1 MRKVK
6 RFAAIVL
13 TAALLSPT
21 TAYAG
26 NVEDAKALY
35 EQVTEKQKSVTD
47 MNAYY
52 DYQIHLSGSALE
64 GVEDLSNMRLEMN
77 VRMNHL
83 TDTGNLQYSSY
94 SRATVPG
101 QEPMI
106 STMYY
111 KDGTCYMETA
121 GTKIKYPMDLTQMA
135 EQISSQTMMLASGQ
149 AQEDLMTDFRLWTEG
164 EDQVIGFVIQGSK
177 MTDYMDQL
185 FGSLGMG
192 SALLSESGI
201 TMRFSDIPCEY
212 VVDPNGDCI
221 KMRMKMNMEMGVEG
235 KNIAIDMDGDV
246 GIADPGSP
254 VEINFPN
261 LSEYK
266 DMSEAFAR

>member
-13 TAALLSPT
+13 TVALLSPT

-83 TDTGNLQYSSY
+83 TDMGNLQYSSY

-149 AQEDLMTDFRLWTEG
+149 AQEDLMTDFRLWTIHRE
-164 EDQVIGFVIQGSK
+164 K
-177 MTDYMDQL
+177 
-185 FGSLGMG
+185 
-192 SALLSESGI
+192 
-201 TMRFSDIPCEY
+201 RFSPYRIYQQNMHRNCRIFLLILKKEKFSDSMVWSVP
-212 VVDPNGDCI
+212 VVPNFWRPSSEFVQEQ
-221 KMRMKMNMEMGVEG
+221 K
-235 KNIAIDMDGDV
+235 
-246 GIADPGSP
+246 
-254 VEINFPN
+254 EI
-261 LSEYK
+261 SYMTERY
-266 DMSEAFAR
+266 

>member
-13 TAALLSPT
+13 TAALLSPA

-35 EQVTEKQKSVTD
+35 EQVTEKQKSITD

-64 GVEDLSNMRLEMN
+64 GIEDAGNMRME
-77 VRMNHL
+77 
-83 TDTGNLQYSSY
+83 
-94 SRATVPG
+94 
-101 QEPMI
+101 MI
-106 STMYY
+106 SVMYY
-111 KDGTCYMETA
+111 KDGTSYMDA
-121 GTKIKYPMDLTQMA
+121 GGMKIKYPMDLSKMA
-135 EQISSQTMMLASGQ
+135 EQISSQTFLLASGQ
-149 AQEDLMTDFRLWTEG
+149 EQEELLTDFRLWTEG
-164 EDQVIGFVIQGSK
+164 DNQVVGFVIQGDK
-177 MTDYMDQL
+177 MTDYMGQVL
-185 FGSLGMG
+185 NGLGMG
-192 SALLSESGI
+192 SSLLSGSGVN
-201 TMRFSDIPCEY
+201 MKFSDIPCEY

-221 KMRMKMNMEMGVEG
+221 KIRMKMNMGMNVDG
-235 KNIAIDMDGDV
+235 KTANIDMDGDV

-266 DMSEAFAR
+266 DMAEAFAR

>member
-13 TAALLSPT
+13 TVALLSPT

-83 TDTGNLQYSSY
+83 TDMGNLQYSSY

-164 EDQVIGFVIQGSK
+164 EDQ
-177 MTDYMDQL
+177 L

-201 TMRFSDIPCEY
+201 TMKFSDIPCEY

>member
-35 EQVTEKQKSVTD
+35 EQVIEKQKSITD

-52 DYQIHLSGSALE
+52 DYQIYLSGSALE

-83 TDTGNLQYSSY
+83 TDMGNLQYSSY

-121 GTKIKYPMDLTQMA
+121 GMKIKYPMDLTQMA

-201 TMRFSDIPCEY
+201 TMKFLDIPCEY

-235 KNIAIDMDGDV
+235 KNIAIDMDGNV

>member
-77 VRMNHL
+77 VRMNRWQ
-83 TDTGNLQYSSY
+83 N
-94 SRATVPG
+94 R
-101 QEPMI
+101 
-106 STMYY
+106 
-111 KDGTCYMETA
+111 
-121 GTKIKYPMDLTQMA
+121 
-135 EQISSQTMMLASGQ
+135 
-149 AQEDLMTDFRLWTEG
+149 
-164 EDQVIGFVIQGSK
+164 
-177 MTDYMDQL
+177 
-185 FGSLGMG
+185 
-192 SALLSESGI
+192 SAV
-201 TMRFSDIPCEY
+201 RQ
-212 VVDPNGDCI
+212 
-221 KMRMKMNMEMGVEG
+221 
-235 KNIAIDMDGDV
+235 
-246 GIADPGSP
+246 
-254 VEINFPN
+254 
-261 LSEYK
+261 
-266 DMSEAFAR
+266 

>member
-21 TAYAG
+21 TAFAG

-83 TDTGNLQYSSY
+83 TDMGNLQYSSY

-135 EQISSQTMMLASGQ
+135 EQISSQTMMLASG
-149 AQEDLMTDFRLWTEG
+149 AGRSDD
-164 EDQVIGFVIQGSK
+164 
-177 MTDYMDQL
+177 
-185 FGSLGMG
+185 
-192 SALLSESGI
+192 
-201 TMRFSDIPCEY
+201 RFPP
-212 VVDPNGDCI
+212 VDRGRRPGNWFC
-221 KMRMKMNMEMGVEG
+221 
-235 KNIAIDMDGDV
+235 
-246 GIADPGSP
+246 DPGKQDDRLYGSVIRQSGNGKCP
-254 VEINFPN
+254 
-261 LSEYK
+261 
-266 DMSEAFAR
+266 AF

>member
-13 TAALLSPT
+13 TVALLSPT

-83 TDTGNLQYSSY
+83 TDMGNLQYSSY

-149 AQEDLMTDFRLWTEG
+149 AQEDL
-164 EDQVIGFVIQGSK
+164 

>member
-1 MRKVK
+1 
-6 RFAAIVL
+6 
-13 TAALLSPT
+13 
-21 TAYAG
+21 
-26 NVEDAKALY
+26 
-35 EQVTEKQKSVTD
+35 
-47 MNAYY
+47 
-52 DYQIHLSGSALE
+52 
-64 GVEDLSNMRLEMN
+64 
-77 VRMNHL
+77 
-83 TDTGNLQYSSY
+83 
-94 SRATVPG
+94 
-101 QEPMI
+101 
-106 STMYY
+106 
-111 KDGTCYMETA
+111 
-121 GTKIKYPMDLTQMA
+121 
-135 EQISSQTMMLASGQ
+135 MMLASGQ

-201 TMRFSDIPCEY
+201 TMKFSDIPCEY

-221 KMRMKMNMEMGVEG
+221 KMRMKMNMEMVVEG

>member
-13 TAALLSPT
+13 TVALLSPT

-83 TDTGNLQYSSY
+83 TDMGNLQYSSY

-135 EQISSQTMMLASGQ
+135 EQISSQTMMLASG
-149 AQEDLMTDFRLWTEG
+149 G

-201 TMRFSDIPCEY
+201 TMKFSDIPCEY

>member
-1 MRKVK
+1 M
-6 RFAAIVL
+6 
-13 TAALLSPT
+13 P
-21 TAYAG
+21 
-26 NVEDAKALY
+26 KALY

-83 TDTGNLQYSSY
+83 TDMGNLQYSSY

-111 KDGTCYMETA
+111 KDGTCYMENCRNE
-121 GTKIKYPMDLTQMA
+121 D
-135 EQISSQTMMLASGQ
+135 QISYGS
-149 AQEDLMTDFRLWTEG
+149 DTDGRTDQQSDNDAGFRTG
-164 EDQVIGFVIQGSK
+164 AGRSDDRFPPVDRGRRQVIGFVIQGSK

-201 TMRFSDIPCEY
+201 TMKFSDIPCEY

>member
-13 TAALLSPT
+13 TAALLSPA

-35 EQVTEKQKSVTD
+35 EQVTEKQKSITD

-64 GVEDLSNMRLEMN
+64 GIEDAGNMRMEMN

-83 TDTGNLQYSSY
+83 TDMGNLQYSSY
-94 SRATVPG
+94 SRITMPG
-101 QEPMI
+101 QEPVI
-106 STMYY
+106 SVMYY
-111 KDGTCYMETA
+111 KDGTSYMDA
-121 GTKIKYPMDLTQMA
+121 GGMKIKYPMDLSKMA
-135 EQISSQTMMLASGQ
+135 EQISSQTFLLASGQ
-149 AQEDLMTDFRLWTEG
+149 EQEELLTDFRLWTEG
-164 EDQVIGFVIQGSK
+164 DNQVVGFVIQGDK
-177 MTDYMDQL
+177 MTDYMGQVL
-185 FGSLGMG
+185 NGLGMG
-192 SALLSESGI
+192 SSLLSGSGVN
-201 TMRFSDIPCEY
+201 MKFSDIPCEY

-221 KMRMKMNMEMGVEG
+221 KIRMKMNMGMNVDG
-235 KNIAIDMDGDV
+235 KTANIDMDGDV

-254 VEINFPN
+254 VEINFQN

-266 DMSEAFAR
+266 DMAEAFAR

>member
-1 MRKVK
+1 
-6 RFAAIVL
+6 
-13 TAALLSPT
+13 
-21 TAYAG
+21 
-26 NVEDAKALY
+26 
-35 EQVTEKQKSVTD
+35 
-47 MNAYY
+47 
-52 DYQIHLSGSALE
+52 
-64 GVEDLSNMRLEMN
+64 
-77 VRMNHL
+77 
-83 TDTGNLQYSSY
+83 
-94 SRATVPG
+94 
-101 QEPMI
+101 MI

-201 TMRFSDIPCEY
+201 TLKFSDITCEY

>member
-1 MRKVK
+1 MLCMGNVKLTLYSRKELRYEK
-6 RFAAIVL
+6 GKTFCSNRPYSSTFKSYDCL
-13 TAALLSPT
+13 CS
-21 TAYAG
+21 

-83 TDTGNLQYSSY
+83 TDMGNLQYSSY

-101 QEPMI
+101 QESMI

-121 GTKIKYPMDLTQMA
+121 GTKIKYPMDLTQM
-135 EQISSQTMMLASGQ
+135 QN
-149 AQEDLMTDFRLWTEG
+149 R
-164 EDQVIGFVIQGSK
+164 
-177 MTDYMDQL
+177 
-185 FGSLGMG
+185 
-192 SALLSESGI
+192 SAV
-201 TMRFSDIPCEY
+201 RQ
-212 VVDPNGDCI
+212 
-221 KMRMKMNMEMGVEG
+221 
-235 KNIAIDMDGDV
+235 
-246 GIADPGSP
+246 
-254 VEINFPN
+254 
-261 LSEYK
+261 
-266 DMSEAFAR
+266 

>member
-83 TDTGNLQYSSY
+83 TDMGNLQYSSY

-164 EDQVIGFVIQGSK
+164 EDQVIGFVIQGS
-177 MTDYMDQL
+177 
-185 FGSLGMG
+185 
-192 SALLSESGI
+192 
-201 TMRFSDIPCEY
+201 
-212 VVDPNGDCI
+212 
-221 KMRMKMNMEMGVEG
+221 
-235 KNIAIDMDGDV
+235 
-246 GIADPGSP
+246 
-254 VEINFPN
+254 
-261 LSEYK
+261 
-266 DMSEAFAR
+266 

>member
-83 TDTGNLQYSSY
+83 TDMGKSAVQQLQPCHSTWTGTDDQYH
-94 SRATVPG
+94 V
-101 QEPMI
+101 
-106 STMYY
+106 
-111 KDGTCYMETA
+111 
-121 GTKIKYPMDLTQMA
+121 L
-135 EQISSQTMMLASGQ
+135 
-149 AQEDLMTDFRLWTEG
+149 
-164 EDQVIGFVIQGSK
+164 
-177 MTDYMDQL
+177 
-185 FGSLGMG
+185 
-192 SALLSESGI
+192 
-201 TMRFSDIPCEY
+201 
-212 VVDPNGDCI
+212 
-221 KMRMKMNMEMGVEG
+221 
-235 KNIAIDMDGDV
+235 
-246 GIADPGSP
+246 
-254 VEINFPN
+254 
-261 LSEYK
+261 
-266 DMSEAFAR
+266 

>member
-13 TAALLSPT
+13 TVALLSPT

-83 TDTGNLQYSSY
+83 TDMGNLQYSSY

-111 KDGTCYMETA
+111 KD
-121 GTKIKYPMDLTQMA
+121 
-135 EQISSQTMMLASGQ
+135 QISYGS
-149 AQEDLMTDFRLWTEG
+149 DTDGGTDQQSDNDAGFRTG
-164 EDQVIGFVIQGSK
+164 AGRSD
-177 MTDYMDQL
+177 D
-185 FGSLGMG
+185 
-192 SALLSESGI
+192 
-201 TMRFSDIPCEY
+201 RFPP
-212 VVDPNGDCI
+212 VDRGRRPGNWFC
-221 KMRMKMNMEMGVEG
+221 
-235 KNIAIDMDGDV
+235 
-246 GIADPGSP
+246 DPGKQDDRLYGSVIRQSGNGKCP
-254 VEINFPN
+254 
-261 LSEYK
+261 
-266 DMSEAFAR
+266 AF

>member
-13 TAALLSPT
+13 TVALLSPT

-83 TDTGNLQYSSY
+83 TDMGNLQYSSY

-121 GTKIKYPMDLTQMA
+121 GTKIKYPMDLTQTSYSTVPSVDIELGDKA
-135 EQISSQTMMLASGQ
+135 SDHSQSTLNQLGDGLVAGVKAYFGQ
-149 AQEDLMTDFRLWTEG
+149 
-164 EDQVIGFVIQGSK
+164 
-177 MTDYMDQL
+177 
-185 FGSLGMG
+185 
-192 SALLSESGI
+192 
-201 TMRFSDIPCEY
+201 
-212 VVDPNGDCI
+212 
-221 KMRMKMNMEMGVEG
+221 
-235 KNIAIDMDGDV
+235 
-246 GIADPGSP
+246 
-254 VEINFPN
+254 
-261 LSEYK
+261 
-266 DMSEAFAR
+266 

>member
-83 TDTGNLQYSSY
+83 TDMGNLQYSSY

-135 EQISSQTMMLASGQ
+135 EQISSQ
-149 AQEDLMTDFRLWTEG
+149 TEG